1 MRFMIIC
8 VFLQG
13 NQMVPVSNARKD
25 VHDREE
31 QLPHKPTGVDN
42 NGGRMIIAVVV
53 MIREL
58 EEKRHDRVRDN
69 NTA

>member
-1 MRFMIIC
+1 
-8 VFLQG
+8 
-13 NQMVPVSNARKD
+13 MVPVSNARKD

-31 QLPHKPTGVDN
+31 QLPHKPNGVDN
-42 NGGRMIIAVVV
+42 NEGRMIIAVVV

-58 EEKRHDRVRDN
+58 EEKGYDRVRDN